1 MACAMD
7 AWIRRRRRGATAY
20 PRRRLQPVPY
30 LPNLGLSE
38 ALCDALI
45 SAGLANFF
53 AGIVVIR

>member
-1 MACAMD
+1 MD